1 MTTRIYSPQLSWSP
15 GHVANCNLR
24 ALDEALRAWEGT
36 PYESGQSFIQRGAD
50 CTGAVF
56 GIIDSI
62 DGRARMQPAGFPHD
76 GSLHDRAG
84 AIRTVREIVRRYE
97 PCHKV
102 APDEKGVYHVEP
114 GDIVVT
120 GMPGGGPGH
129 VEIVGARKNELWHA
143 QPCPGFHQGGWS
155 FLEQQ
160 LLFAVYR
167 IEDKHRWGQPSWVE

>member
-1 MTTRIYSPQLSWSP
+1 MSTRIYSPRLVWTQ
-15 GHVANCNLR
+15 GKIGDVALDALDR
-24 ALDEALRAWEGT
+24 ALYAWHGT

-56 GIIDSI
+56 GVIDTI
-62 DGRARMQPAGFPHD
+62 DGRKRQEPAGFPHD

-84 AIRTVREIVRRYE
+84 AICAVREIVRRYS
-97 PCHKV
+97 PCHKIE
-102 APDEKGVYHVEP
+102 AAEDRMFYVEP

-129 VEIVGARKNELWHA
+129 VEIVGARPNELWHA
-143 QPCPGFHQGGWS
+143 QPAPGFHQGGWS

-160 LLFAVYR
+160 ILYAIYR
-167 IEDKHRWGQPSWVE
+167 IDDKDRWGHQCSE

>member
-1 MTTRIYSPQLSWSP
+1 MSTRIYAPRLVWTR
-15 GHVANCNLR
+15 GKIGDV
-24 ALDEALRAWEGT
+24 ALDALDRCLYAWHGT

-56 GIIDSI
+56 GVIDTI

-84 AIRTVREIVRRYE
+84 AIRTVREIVRRYS
-97 PCHKV
+97 PCHKLE
-102 APDEKGVYHVEP
+102 AAEDRMFYVEP

-129 VEIVGARKNELWHA
+129 VEIVGARPNELWHA
-143 QPCPGFHQGGWS
+143 QPAPGFHQGGWS

-160 LLFAVYR
+160 ILYAIYR
-167 IEDKHRWGQPSWVE
+167 IDDKHRWGQQCSK

>member
-1 MTTRIYSPQLSWSP
+1 MTTRIYKPQFVWTP
-15 GHVANCNLR
+15 GTISAEAAD
-24 ALDEALRAWEGT
+24 ALDKALYAWSGT
-36 PYESGQSFIQRGAD
+36 RYESGQSFIQRAAD

-56 GIIDSI
+56 GIIDQI
-62 DGRARMQPAGFPHD
+62 DGRARMEPAGFPHD
-76 GSLHDRAG
+76 GALHDRAG
-84 AIRTVREIVRRYE
+84 AIRTVREIVRRYS

-102 APDEKGVYHVEP
+102 EPAEDRMFYVEP

-143 QPCPGFHQGGWS
+143 QPTPGFHQGGWG

-160 LLFAVYR
+160 VLYAIYR
-167 IEDKHRWGQPSWVE
+167 IEDKDRWGQQCSE

>member
-1 MTTRIYSPQLSWSP
+1 MSTRIYRPRLVWNR
-15 GHVANCNLR
+15 GEIGAYALDALDR
-24 ALDEALRAWEGT
+24 ALAAWDGT
-36 PYESGQSFIQRGAD
+36 PYESGQSFIQRAAD

-56 GIIDSI
+56 GVIDQI
-62 DGRARMQPAGFPHD
+62 DGRHRMQPAGFPHD

-84 AIRTVREIVRRYE
+84 AIRSVREIVRRYS

-102 APDEKGVYHVEP
+102 EADENGFFQVEP

-143 QPCPGFHQGGWS
+143 QPAPGFHQGGWS

-160 LLFAVYR
+160 LLFAIYR
-167 IEDKHRWGQPSWVE
+167 IDDKERWTR

>member
-1 MTTRIYSPQLSWSP
+1 MTTRIYSPQLVWVR
-15 GHVANCNLR
+15 GKIGDV
-24 ALDEALRAWEGT
+24 ALDALDRCLYAWLGT

-56 GIIDSI
+56 GVIDTI
-62 DGRARMQPAGFPHD
+62 DGRKRMEPAGFPHD

-84 AIRTVREIVRRYE
+84 AIRTVREIVRRYS

-102 APDEKGVYHVEP
+102 EPADDGLYYVEP

-129 VEIVGARKNELWHA
+129 VEIVGARPNELFHA
-143 QPCPGFHQGGWS
+143 QPAPGFHQGGWS

-160 LLFAVYR
+160 ILYAIYR
-167 IEDKHRWGQPSWVE
+167 IDDKHRWGHQCSE